1 MDVHHLRTLRE
12 LRDRGSVTAV
22 AEVLRL
28 SPSAVSQQ
36 LAVLQRAF
44 DTPLTEQRGR
54 VLVLTDAG
62 ERLADAGGDVIEAMA
77 RAEQSVATFLRAPA
91 EPVTVTAFH
100 SAALAWFPELI
111 ARSVADPEG
120 AQIRCRDED
129 VSIQDFIQLTAD
141 HDIVIAHR
149 SPAAPPWPEQRVR
162 VIPVIE
168 EPIDLAVRRSHPLA
182 AHATIGLAD
191 LAGATWLAAHEG
203 FALEPLIV
211 QALAAGSGAP
221 IEITHR
227 VNEFNVAA
235 AIIARTDTI
244 GFLPRYTGLLTPL
257 HDEIVLRPIRGLSI
271 TRDIDLLVRPERL
284 ARASVRAVVERIL
297 EVARQHSAAR

>member
-36 LAVLQRAF
+36 LAVLQRSF
-44 DTPLTEQRGR
+44 DAPLTEQRGR
-54 VLVLTDAG
+54 VLVLTAAG
-62 ERLADAGGDVIEAMA
+62 ERLADAGGDVIESMA
-77 RAEQSVATFLRAPA
+77 RAEQSVSQFLEAPA
-91 EPVTVTAFH
+91 ETVTVTAFH

-111 ARSVADPEG
+111 ARSLADPEG
-120 AQIRCRDED
+120 AQVRCRDED
-129 VSIQDFIQLTAD
+129 VSIQDFLNLTAD
-141 HDIVIAHR
+141 HDVVVAHR
-149 SPAAPPWPEQRVR
+149 SPSSPKWPERRVR

-168 EPIDLAVRRSHPLA
+168 EPIDLALRRSHPLA
-182 AHATIGLAD
+182 AYDTIALTD
-191 LAGATWLAAHEG
+191 LDGATWLAAHEG

-211 QALAAGSGAP
+211 QALAAGAGTP
-221 IEITHR
+221 LEITHR

-244 GFLPRYTGLLTPL
+244 GFLPRYTGLLTAL
-257 HDEIVLRPIRGLSI
+257 KDEIVLRPIRDLSI
-271 TRDIDLLVRPERL
+271 TRDIDILVRPERL
-284 ARASVRAVVERIL
+284 ARASVRVVIERIL
-297 EVARQHSAAR
+297 DVAREQSGAR

>member
-22 AEVLRL
+22 ADALRL

-36 LAVLQRAF
+36 LAVLQRSF
-44 DTPLTEQRGR
+44 DAPLTEQRGR
-54 VLVLTDAG
+54 VLVLTAAG
-62 ERLADAGGDVIEAMA
+62 ERLADAGGEVIEAMA
-77 RAEQSVATFLRAPA
+77 RAEQSVSQFLGAPA
-91 EPVTVTAFH
+91 ETVTVTAFH

-111 ARSVADPEG
+111 ARSLADPDG

-129 VSIQDFIQLTAD
+129 VSIPDFLDLTAD

-149 SPAAPPWPEQRVR
+149 SPTAPEWPTRRVR
-162 VIPVIE
+162 VIPVLE
-168 EPIDLAVRRSHPLA
+168 EPIDLAVRRGHPLA
-182 AHATIGLAD
+182 AHDSVRLSD
-191 LAGATWLAAHEG
+191 LDGATWLAAHEG

-211 QALAAGSGAP
+211 QTLAAGAGSP

-244 GFLPRYTGLLTPL
+244 GFLPRYTGLPAAL
-257 HDEIVLRPIRGLSI
+257 HDEIVLRPIRGVSI
-271 TRDIDLLVRPERL
+271 SRDIDLLVRPERL
-284 ARASVRAVVERIL
+284 ARASVREVIERIQG
-297 EVARQHSAAR
+297 VARRHSGAR